1 MSERT
6 PALREQLTPNQLDK
20 QRQIIEAAM
29 RVLASQGLAACT
41 VREVAAAGPLT
52 KSAIHYYF
60 ADMDVLIDRAM
71 AAHVANFEAALR
83 AAAAA
88 APDPNASFWSVID
101 AYIATFR
108 DRPHVARLWLEYW
121 ADASR
126 KGRINI
132 IAELNSR
139 ITALLAGHLRAAG
152 VPRPADTAHGV
163 FLILA
168 GTILDQPSPA
178 ADSQARKHIAALTG
192 LRPPRHAR
200 RAAAAPP
207 SRTEP
212 APQRREQATGS
223 TATAPGELGTKH
235 RQRLPAQRKDRVASS
250 QPPYGRPC
258 AMPGSAASRSG
269 TRPKVPLRR
278 RTLP

>member
-1 MSERT
+1 MSERA
-6 PALREQLTPNQLDK
+6 PAAREQLTPNQLDK
-20 QRQIIEAAM
+20 QRQIIEATM
-29 RVLASQGLAACT
+29 RVLAGQGLAACT

-83 AAAAA
+83 QAAAGS
-88 APDPNASFWSVID
+88 PDPLASFWNIID

-126 KGRINI
+126 KGRASM
-132 IAELNSR
+132 IAELDGR
-139 ITALLAGHLRAAG
+139 IIALLASHLRAAG

-178 ADSQARKHIAALTG
+178 ADGQARKHIAALTG
-192 LRPPRHAR
+192 LRPPRHTR
-200 RAAAAPP
+200 RPAAAPP
-207 SRTEP
+207 SPTEP
-212 APQRREQATGS
+212 VPQQWEQATGS
-223 TATAPGELGTKH
+223 TATPPGELGAEH
-235 RQRLPAQRKDRVASS
+235 RQR
-250 QPPYGRPC
+250 
-258 AMPGSAASRSG
+258 
-269 TRPKVPLRR
+269 
-278 RTLP
+278 

>member
-1 MSERT
+1 MSERP
-6 PALREQLTPNQLDK
+6 PAVREQLTPNQLDK

-29 RVLASQGLAACT
+29 RVLAVQGLAACT

-83 AAAAA
+83 DAAAA
-88 APDPNASFWSVID
+88 APDPPAGFWNIIE
-101 AYIATFR
+101 AYVTTFR
-108 DRPHVARLWLEYW
+108 DRPHVTRLWLEYW

-126 KGRINI
+126 KGRVNV
-132 IAELNSR
+132 IAELNDR

-168 GTILDQPSPA
+168 GTILAQPAPVT
-178 ADSQARKHIAALTG
+178 DGQARKLIAALTG
-192 LRPPRHAR
+192 LRPPRHTR
-200 RAAAAPP
+200 KAAAAPA
-207 SRTEP
+207 SL
-212 APQRREQATGS
+212 
-223 TATAPGELGTKH
+223 TADPH
-235 RQRLPAQRKDRVASS
+235 
-250 QPPYGRPC
+250 
-258 AMPGSAASRSG
+258 
-269 TRPKVPLRR
+269 
-278 RTLP
+278 

>member
-1 MSERT
+1 MSERL
-6 PALREQLTPNQLDK
+6 PAVREELTPNQLDK

-29 RVLASQGLAACT
+29 RVLAGQGLAACT

-71 AAHVANFEAALR
+71 AAHVTSFEAALR

-88 APDPNASFWSVID
+88 APDPAVSFWSVID

-126 KGRINI
+126 KGRANM
-132 IAELNSR
+132 IAELNGR
-139 ITALLAGHLRAAG
+139 ITALLAGCLRAVG

-168 GTILDQPSPA
+168 GTILDQPTPA
-178 ADSQARKHIAALTG
+178 ADSQARKHIAAITG
-192 LRPPRHAR
+192 LRPPTCSR
-200 RAAAAPP
+200 RPSAAPASLTQP
-207 SRTEP
+207 APPRGEEP
-212 APQRREQATGS
+212 AGDQP
-223 TATAPGELGTKH
+223 TAPQSAGGR
-235 RQRLPAQRKDRVASS
+235 RQQ
-250 QPPYGRPC
+250 
-258 AMPGSAASRSG
+258 
-269 TRPKVPLRR
+269 
-278 RTLP
+278 

>member
-1 MSERT
+1 MSEHP
-6 PALREQLTPNQLDK
+6 PAVRERLTPNQLDK

-29 RVLASQGLAACT
+29 RVLADQGLAACT

-83 AAAAA
+83 DAAAAS
-88 APDPNASFWSVID
+88 PDPSASFWAIID

-108 DRPHVARLWLEYW
+108 DRPQVTRLWLEYW

-126 KGRINI
+126 KGRGNT
-132 IAELNSR
+132 IAELNGR
-139 ITALLAGHLRAAG
+139 ITALLADHLRAVG
-152 VPRPADTAHGV
+152 VPRAADSAHGV

-178 ADSQARKHIAALTG
+178 ADGQARKHIAALTG
-192 LRPPRHAR
+192 LRPPRR
-200 RAAAAPP
+200 
-207 SRTEP
+207 
-212 APQRREQATGS
+212 
-223 TATAPGELGTKH
+223 
-235 RQRLPAQRKDRVASS
+235 
-250 QPPYGRPC
+250 
-258 AMPGSAASRSG
+258 SRSHG
-269 TRPKVPLRR
+269 PAVAPASVT
-278 RTLP
+278 T

>member
-6 PALREQLTPNQLDK
+6 PAVREQLTPNQLDK

-29 RVLASQGLAACT
+29 RVLAGQGLAACT

-52 KSAIHYYF
+52 KSAVHYYF

-83 AAAAA
+83 DAAAA
-88 APDPNASFWSVID
+88 APDPPASFWNIID
-101 AYIATFR
+101 AYLATFR

-126 KGRINI
+126 KGRVSM
-132 IAELNSR
+132 IAELNGR

-152 VPRPADTAHGV
+152 VPGAADTAHGV

-168 GTILDQPSPA
+168 GTILDQPSPG
-178 ADSQARKHIAALTG
+178 ADGQARKHIAALAG
-192 LRPPRHAR
+192 LRPPRQVR
-200 RAAAAPP
+200 RSAVAPA
-207 SRTEP
+207 SLIEP
-212 APQRREQATGS
+212 VPQRREQPADS
-223 TATAPGELGTKH
+223 MATAPERKNARLGTGH
-235 RQRLPAQRKDRVASS
+235 RQR
-250 QPPYGRPC
+250 
-258 AMPGSAASRSG
+258 
-269 TRPKVPLRR
+269 
-278 RTLP
+278 

>member
-1 MSERT
+1 MSERP
-6 PALREQLTPNQLDK
+6 PAVREKLTPNQLDK

-29 RVLASQGLAACT
+29 RVLAAQGLAACT

-83 AAAAA
+83 DAAAT
-88 APDPNASFWSVID
+88 APDPPASLWNIID

-108 DRPHVARLWLEYW
+108 DRPHVTRLWLEYW

-126 KGRINI
+126 KGRVNT
-132 IAELNSR
+132 IAELNGR
-139 ITALLAGHLRAAG
+139 ITALLADHLRAAG

-168 GTILDQPSPA
+168 GTILDQASPA
-178 ADSQARKHIAALTG
+178 ADGQARRHIAALTG
-192 LRPPRHAR
+192 LRPPRHTRKPAAEPASPVEPALQRGEQSADSMATEGR
-200 RAAAAPP
+200 RA
-207 SRTEP
+207 
-212 APQRREQATGS
+212 
-223 TATAPGELGTKH
+223 
-235 RQRLPAQRKDRVASS
+235 
-250 QPPYGRPC
+250 
-258 AMPGSAASRSG
+258 
-269 TRPKVPLRR
+269 
-278 RTLP
+278 